1 MNIFYQILNVLGV
14 NLNTEASNGNTFV
27 LFLCYIVLLSIFIV
41 ICLLNVLFYFL
52 IIYLIDDLKLLDS
65 YTNKLPDFVLTIIN
79 LYKNTRKLF
88 IVYEVCFALFITFS
102 IIWLCSRIVYG
113 VM

>member
-1 MNIFYQILNVLGV
+1 MDFLQYILKFVGINNVLDV
-14 NLNTEASNGNTFV
+14 SEGNVFV
-27 LFLCYIVLLSIFIV
+27 QFLSIIILLSIFIV

-52 IIYLIDDLKLLDS
+52 IIYLVDYLRLL
-65 YTNKLPDFVLTIIN
+65 YRYINKLPGWVITIIN
-79 LYKNTRKLF
+79 FYINTRKLF
-88 IVYEVCFALFITFS
+88 IIYEVCFALFITFS